1 MKNAGNGMQTFDQD
15 LLSLHRQ
22 QLITVQEAMH
32 HATNPEQL
40 QMSLRG
46 ISSGKSQQ
54 ETNRGVGGLKPAPP
68 PQRPQSVQERPR
80 GHE

>member
-1 MKNAGNGMQTFDQD
+1 
-15 LLSLHRQ
+15 
-22 QLITVQEAMH
+22 MH

-54 ETNRGVGGLKPAPP
+54 EANRAAGFKPAPP
-68 PQRPQSVQERPR
+68 PQRTQPVQERPR